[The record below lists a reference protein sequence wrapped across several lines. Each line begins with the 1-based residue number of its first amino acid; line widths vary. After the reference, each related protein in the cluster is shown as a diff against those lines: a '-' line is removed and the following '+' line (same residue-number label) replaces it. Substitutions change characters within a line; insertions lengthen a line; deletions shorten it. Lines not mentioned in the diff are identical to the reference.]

1 MIDPVAISF
10 FGLKIH
16 WYGIVYALGFL
27 FSYFYIINYSK
38 KYKIKNEI
46 SENIF
51 FYFVIFSLIGGRL
64 FHIVFYNITYYVTN
78 PVKIF
83 YVWEGGMS
91 IHGGIFFGALV
102 LYYFS
107 KKYKIEYYNLTDTY
121 VIPASLAL
129 SFGRLA
135 NFVNQELIGIPTKNN
150 FGVIFDRY
158 DTVKRH
164 PVQIYESF
172 KNMITFQIL
181 FYLDYFKNLKSGY
194 LTALFLIIYNWGR
207 FFTDF
212 FRVHDLTLGF
222 ISMGQFLCVVYGLWG
237 IIMLYLL
244 SQKTNKNKI
253 N

>member
-27 FSYFYIINYSK
+27 LSYFYIINYSK
-38 KYKIKNEI
+38 KYKIKTEI

-64 FHIVFYNITYYVTN
+64 FHIIFYNIGYYISN
-78 PVKIF
+78 PIKIF

-91 IHGGIFFGALV
+91 IHGGIFFAAIT

-107 KKYKIEYYNLTDTY
+107 KKYKIKYYTLTDIY
-121 VIPASLAL
+121 VLPTSLGLA
-129 SFGRLA
+129 FGRLA
-135 NFVNQELIGIPTKNN
+135 NFVNQELVGIPTQSKL
-150 FGVIFDRY
+150 GVVFDKY
-158 DTVKRH
+158 DTINRH
-164 PVQIYESF
+164 PVQIYESL
-172 KNMITFQIL
+172 KNMLTFQVL
-181 FYLDYFKNLKSGY
+181 FYLEEFKSLKSGY
-194 LTALFLIIYNWGR
+194 LTAIFLILYNWGR

-212 FRVHDLTLGF
+212 LRVHDVTIGLF
-222 ISMGQFLCVVYGLWG
+222 SMGQILCIIYGIWG
-237 IIMLYLL
+237 IVMFYLIN
-244 SQKTNKNKI
+244 KKNKF